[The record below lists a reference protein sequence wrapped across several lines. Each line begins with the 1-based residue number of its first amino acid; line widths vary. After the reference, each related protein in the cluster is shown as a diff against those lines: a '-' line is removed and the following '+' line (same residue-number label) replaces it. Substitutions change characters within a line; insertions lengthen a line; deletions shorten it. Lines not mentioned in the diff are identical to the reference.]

1 MEEEYKT
8 MNVSSKKYP
17 NEITMVSIEDYDTL
31 NKHKWHI
38 ISDNRGMLYV
48 TRTLYNP
55 ETKKYKIVLMHRII
69 MQAKDGEI
77 VDHINRNTF
86 DNRRCNLRITDFA
99 GNSRNRKLPKN
110 NTSGYKGV
118 SFEVNRWKSYI
129 TFNNIDIRLGRY
141 KIKEDAAL
149 AYDFASKILFEDKAN
164 PNFPDYQGEAPI
176 TNNGKTVFDFLKKR
190 NLI

>member
-8 MNVSSKKYP
+8 INVSSKTYP

-31 NKHKWHI
+31 NKHKWF
-38 ISDNRGMLYV
+38 ISKGRKNDIYI
-48 TRTLYNP
+48 TRSLYNP
-55 ETKKYKIVLMHRII
+55 ETKKRKNLRMHRII

-77 VDHINRNTF
+77 VDHINRNTL
-86 DNRRCNLRITDFA
+86 DNRRCNLRITDKF
-99 GNSRNRKLPKN
+99 GNARNKNIYKN

-118 SFEVNRWKSYI
+118 WFENNKWSSYI
-129 TFNNIDIRLGRY
+129 YYNKYIRLGFY

-149 AYDFASKILFEDKAN
+149 AYDFASKILFEDKAS

-190 NLI
+190 GLI